1 LIKYNNP
8 FEIIP
13 LITSESQLNK
23 YLKSIQ
29 HQSLLAI
36 DTEFR
41 RIDSY
46 YPELCL
52 IQIAAGISLE
62 CIDVLAIKNLEPL
75 FEKLYDS
82 KTIWV
87 IHSARQDIEALY
99 CLSQRM
105 PHAIFDTQI
114 AASLLNYPL
123 QVSYQALTEMLQSVH
138 LEKKH
143 TRFDWKTRPLPEDVL
158 QYALDDVKYL
168 LPHYAILKAELIK
181 SEKLQ
186 WLWEETGFLL
196 DKNLY
201 ETNFKQI
208 INKTIGISKIHSD
221 SQKQAINLVMW
232 REDTA
237 KKENKPRKWIMSDE
251 RLINYATGKNKLSS
265 DSKKLFEK
273 FLSTNQIST
282 NFHAPLVIQKP
293 LSADEK
299 LKKTQA
305 QEYIKKISI
314 KYDIAPELI
323 CSSKNLVKFI
333 RGDKG
338 LSINSGWRSKIVKL
352 KSHLKS

>member
-8 FEIIP
+8 YETIP
-13 LITSESQLNK
+13 LISSEPQLNK

-29 HQSLLAI
+29 NITLLAI

-46 YPELCL
+46 FPELCL
-52 IQIAAGISLE
+52 IQIAAGSNLE
-62 CIDVLAIKNLEPL
+62 CIDVLSIKNLEPL

-99 CLSQRM
+99 YLSQRI
-105 PHAIFDTQI
+105 PHTIFDTQI

-123 QVSYQALTEMLQSVH
+123 QVSYQALTETLQNVY

-168 LPHYAILKAELIK
+168 LPHYTTLKAELIQ

-186 WLWEETGFLL
+186 WLWEESGFLL

-201 ETNFKQI
+201 EPNFKQI
-208 INKTIGISKIHSD
+208 IKKTSGISKINSD

-251 RLINYATGKNKLSS
+251 RLIDYATGKNKLSS
-265 DSKKLFEK
+265 SSKKLFEK
-273 FLSTNQIST
+273 FLNNNQIET
-282 NFHAPLVIQKP
+282 NFHAPLVTQKP

-299 LKKTQA
+299 IKKNQA

-314 KYDIAPELI
+314 KHDIAPELI

-338 LSINSGWRSKIVKL
+338 VSINSGWRSKIVKL
-352 KSHLKS
+352 KSHLKP

>member
-1 LIKYNNP
+1 
-8 FEIIP
+8 
-13 LITSESQLNK
+13 LITSETQLNK
-23 YLKSIQ
+23 YLRSIRND
-29 HQSLLAI
+29 SLLAI
-36 DTEFR
+36 DTEFK

-52 IQIAAGISLE
+52 IQIAVGKKLE

-99 CLSQRM
+99 YLSQRI
-105 PHAIFDTQI
+105 PHKIFDTQI

-123 QVSYQALTEMLQSVH
+123 QVSYQALTEILQNVY

-143 TRFDWKTRPLPEDVL
+143 TRFDWKTRPLPKEVL

-168 LPHYAILKAELIK
+168 LPHYEILKAKLIK
-181 SEKLQ
+181 NGKLQ
-186 WLWEETGFLL
+186 WLTEEVDFLL
-196 DKNLY
+196 EQSLY
-201 ETNFKQI
+201 EPNFKQI
-208 INKTIGISKIHSD
+208 IKKTSGISKID
-221 SQKQAINLVMW
+221 STTQKQAINLVMW

-251 RLINYATGKNKLSS
+251 RLIDYAIGKNKLSS
-265 DSKKLFEK
+265 RSQELFEK
-273 FLSTNQIST
+273 FLNTSQTKKKLT
-282 NFHAPLVIQKP
+282 APLLSQKP

-299 LKKTQA
+299 LKKNQA

-314 KYDIAPELI
+314 EYDISPELI

-333 RGDKG
+333 RGDKEV
-338 LSINSGWRSKIVKL
+338 SINSGWRSKIFKL
-352 KSHLKS
+352 KSYLES

>member
-1 LIKYNNP
+1 MIS
-8 FEIIP
+8 
-13 LITSESQLNK
+13 SELQLNK
-23 YLKSIQ
+23 YLQSIQ
-29 HQSLLAI
+29 NDFLLAI

-46 YPELCL
+46 FPELCL
-52 IQIAAGISLE
+52 IQIAAGNYLE

-99 CLSQRM
+99 YLSERI
-105 PHAIFDTQI
+105 PHTIFDTQI

-123 QVSYQALTEMLQSVH
+123 QVSYQALTETLQNIY

-168 LPHYAILKAELIK
+168 LPHYEMLKTELIESK
-181 SEKLQ
+181 KLQ
-186 WLWEETGFLL
+186 WLSEEVGFLL
-196 DKNLY
+196 DQSLY
-201 ETNFKQI
+201 EPNFKQI
-208 INKTIGISKIHSD
+208 IKKTSGISKIDSK
-221 SQKQAINLVMW
+221 SQKQAINLVIW

-237 KKENKPRKWIMSDE
+237 RKENKPRKWIMSDE
-251 RLINYATGKNKLSS
+251 RLIDYATGKNKLSS
-265 DSKKLFEK
+265 SSQELFEK
-273 FLSTNQIST
+273 FLNTNQT
-282 NFHAPLVIQKP
+282 EKKLQAPLLSQKP

-299 LKKTQA
+299 LKKNHA
-305 QEYIKKISI
+305 QDYIKKISI
-314 KYDIAPELI
+314 EYDIAPELI

-333 RGDKG
+333 RGDKEV
-338 LSINSGWRSKIVKL
+338 SINRGWRSKIFKL
-352 KSHLKS
+352 KSYLET

>member
-1 LIKYNNP
+1 M
-8 FEIIP
+8 
-13 LITSESQLNK
+13 ITSESQLNK
-23 YLKSIQ
+23 YLQSIQ
-29 HQSLLAI
+29 NQSLLAI

-46 YPELCL
+46 FPELCL
-52 IQIAAGISLE
+52 IQIAAGSNLE

-82 KTIWV
+82 ETIWV

-99 CLSQRM
+99 YLSQRI

-123 QVSYQALTEMLQSVH
+123 QVSYQVLTETLQSVH

-168 LPHYAILKAELIK
+168 LPHYTTLKAELIK

-186 WLWEETGFLL
+186 WLWEEVGFLL

-201 ETNFKQI
+201 KPNFKQI
-208 INKTIGISKIHSD
+208 IKKTSGISKIDSD

-232 REDTA
+232 R
-237 KKENKPRKWIMSDE
+237 
-251 RLINYATGKNKLSS
+251 
-265 DSKKLFEK
+265 
-273 FLSTNQIST
+273 
-282 NFHAPLVIQKP
+282 
-293 LSADEK
+293 
-299 LKKTQA
+299 
-305 QEYIKKISI
+305 
-314 KYDIAPELI
+314 
-323 CSSKNLVKFI
+323 
-333 RGDKG
+333 
-338 LSINSGWRSKIVKL
+338 
-352 KSHLKS
+352 

>member
-1 LIKYNNP
+1 M
-8 FEIIP
+8 
-13 LITSESQLNK
+13 ITSESQLK
-23 YLKSIQ
+23 QYLHRIQ
-29 HQSLLAI
+29 NDTLLGI

-52 IQIAAGISLE
+52 IQIAAGNYLE

-75 FEKLYDS
+75 FEKLYNS
-82 KTIWV
+82 ETIWA

-99 CLSQRM
+99 HLSQRI
-105 PHAIFDTQI
+105 PHTIFDTQI

-123 QVSYQALTEMLQSVH
+123 QVSYQALTEALQNVY

-168 LPHYAILKAELIK
+168 LPHYTSLKAELIK

-186 WLWEETGFLL
+186 WLSEEISFLL

-201 ETNFKQI
+201 KPNFKQI
-208 INKTIGISKIHSD
+208 IKKISGISKIDSD
-221 SQKQAINLVMW
+221 SQKQAISLVMW

-251 RLINYATGKNKLSS
+251 RLIDYATGKNKLSS
-265 DSKKLFEK
+265 GSQKLFEK
-273 FLSTNQIST
+273 FLNSNQTEI
-282 NFHAPLVIQKP
+282 NLHVPLVNQKP
-293 LSADEK
+293 LSTAEK
-299 LKKTQA
+299 LKKNQA
-305 QEYIKKISI
+305 QVYIKNISI
-314 KYDIAPELI
+314 HYDIAPEFI
-323 CSSKNLVKFI
+323 CSSKNLIKFI

-338 LSINSGWRSKIVKL
+338 VSINSGWRSKIIKL
-352 KSHLKS
+352 KSHLES

>member
-1 LIKYNNP
+1 
-8 FEIIP
+8 

-23 YLKSIQ
+23 YLQSIQ
-29 HQSLLAI
+29 NDSLLAI

-46 YPELCL
+46 FPELCL
-52 IQIAAGISLE
+52 IQIAAGNYLE

-99 CLSQRM
+99 YLSKRI
-105 PHAIFDTQI
+105 PHTIFDTQI

-123 QVSYQALTEMLQSVH
+123 QISYQALTEELQNVY

-143 TRFDWKTRPLPEDVL
+143 TRFDWKTRPLPDDVL
-158 QYALDDVKYL
+158 QYAIDDVKYL
-168 LPHYAILKAELIK
+168 LPHYEILKAELIK
-181 SEKLQ
+181 SGKLQ
-186 WLWEETGFLL
+186 WLSEEVGFLL
-196 DKNLY
+196 EQSLY
-201 ETNFKQI
+201 EPNFKQI
-208 INKTIGISKIHSD
+208 IKKTSGISKID
-221 SQKQAINLVMW
+221 LKSQKHAINLVIW

-237 KKENKPRKWIMSDE
+237 RNENKPRKWIMSDE
-251 RLINYATGKNKLSS
+251 RLIDYATGKNQLSLS
-265 DSKKLFEK
+265 SKKLFEK
-273 FLSTNQIST
+273 FLNTNQT
-282 NFHAPLVIQKP
+282 EKKLQGPLASPKP

-299 LKKTQA
+299 LKKNQV
-305 QEYIKKISI
+305 QEYIRNMSI

-333 RGDKG
+333 RGDKETP
-338 LSINSGWRSKIVKL
+338 INSGWRAKMFKL
-352 KSHLKS
+352 KSYLES

>member
-1 LIKYNNP
+1 
-8 FEIIP
+8 
-13 LITSESQLNK
+13 LITSESQLNN
-23 YLKSIQ
+23 YLQSIQ
-29 HQSLLAI
+29 NDSLLAI

-46 YPELCL
+46 FPELCL
-52 IQIAAGISLE
+52 IQIAAGNYLE

-75 FEKLYDS
+75 FEKLYS
-82 KTIWV
+82 RKIIWV

-99 CLSQRM
+99 YLSKRI
-105 PHAIFDTQI
+105 PHTIFDTQI

-123 QVSYQALTEMLQSVH
+123 QVSYQALTETLQNVY

-168 LPHYAILKAELIK
+168 LPHYEILKAELIK
-181 SEKLQ
+181 SGKLQ
-186 WLWEETGFLL
+186 WLSEEVSPLL
-196 DKNLY
+196 EQSLY
-201 ETNFKQI
+201 EPNFEQI
-208 INKTIGISKIHSD
+208 IKKTSGISKIDSK
-221 SQKQAINLVMW
+221 SQKQAVKLVIW

-237 KKENKPRKWIMSDE
+237 RKENKPRKWIMSDE
-251 RLINYATGKNKLSS
+251 RLIDYASGKNKLSS
-265 DSKKLFEK
+265 SSQVLFEK
-273 FLSTNQIST
+273 FLNTNQT
-282 NFHAPLVIQKP
+282 EKKLQAPLSTQKP

-299 LKKTQA
+299 LKKNQA

-314 KYDIAPELI
+314 EYDIAPELI

-338 LSINSGWRSKIVKL
+338 IPITRGWRSKIFKL
-352 KSHLKS
+352 KSYLES

>member
-1 LIKYNNP
+1 MI
-8 FEIIP
+8 E
-13 LITSESQLNK
+13 SELQLNK
-23 YLKSIQ
+23 YLQNIQ
-29 HQSLLAI
+29 NDSLLAI

-46 YPELCL
+46 FPELCL
-52 IQIAAGISLE
+52 IQIAAGNYLE

-82 KTIWV
+82 KVIWV

-99 CLSQRM
+99 HLSQRI
-105 PHAIFDTQI
+105 PHKIFDTQI

-123 QVSYQALTEMLQSVH
+123 QVSYQALTETLQNVY

-168 LPHYAILKAELIK
+168 LAHYTTLKTELIK

-201 ETNFKQI
+201 EPNFMQI
-208 INKTIGISKIHSD
+208 IKKTSGISKIDSD
-221 SQKQAINLVMW
+221 SQRHAINLVMW

-251 RLINYATGKNKLSS
+251 RLLDYATGKNKLSS
-265 DSKKLFEK
+265 SSKKLFEK
-273 FLSTNQIST
+273 FLNTNQIET
-282 NFHAPLVIQKP
+282 NFHAPLATQKP

-299 LKKTQA
+299 LKKNQA
-305 QEYIKKISI
+305 QGYIKKISI
-314 KYDIAPELI
+314 EYDIAPELI

-333 RGDKG
+333 RGDKEV
-338 LSINSGWRSKIVKL
+338 SINRGWRSKIFKL
-352 KSHLKS
+352 KSYLET

>member
-1 LIKYNNP
+1 M
-8 FEIIP
+8 
-13 LITSESQLNK
+13 ITSESQLNK

-52 IQIAAGISLE
+52 IQIAAGSSLE

-105 PHAIFDTQI
+105 PHVIFDTQI

-123 QVSYQALTEMLQSVH
+123 QVSYQALTETLQSVH

-158 QYALDDVKYL
+158 HYALDDVKYL

-208 INKTIGISKIHSD
+208 INKTIGISKVDSD

>member
-1 LIKYNNP
+1 MIK
-8 FEIIP
+8 
-13 LITSESQLNK
+13 SEPQLNK
-23 YLKSIQ
+23 YLQSIQ
-29 HQSLLAI
+29 DDSLLAI

-46 YPELCL
+46 FPELCL
-52 IQIAAGISLE
+52 IQIAAGNYLE

-75 FEKLYDS
+75 FEKLYDI

-99 CLSQRM
+99 YLSERI
-105 PHAIFDTQI
+105 PHTIFDTQI

-123 QVSYQALTEMLQSVH
+123 QVSYQALTERLQNVY

-168 LPHYAILKAELIK
+168 LPHYTTLKAELIK

-201 ETNFKQI
+201 EPNFEQI
-208 INKTIGISKIHSD
+208 IKKTSGISKIDSN
-221 SQKQAINLVMW
+221 SQKQAISLVMW
-232 REDTA
+232 REETA

-251 RLINYATGKNKLSS
+251 RLIDYATGKNKLSS
-265 DSKKLFEK
+265 SSKKLFEK
-273 FLSTNQIST
+273 FLNTSQIEINFHVPLSTQRPLSTN
-282 NFHAPLVIQKP
+282 
-293 LSADEK
+293 EK
-299 LKKTQA
+299 LKKNQV
-305 QEYIKKISI
+305 QEYIKIISI
-314 KYDIAPELI
+314 EYDIAPELI

-333 RGDKG
+333 RGDKEV
-338 LSINSGWRSKIVKL
+338 SINSGWRLKIVQL
-352 KSHLKS
+352 KSYLES

>member
-1 LIKYNNP
+1 LI
-8 FEIIP
+8 E
-13 LITSESQLNK
+13 SELQLNK
-23 YLKSIQ
+23 YLQNIQ
-29 HQSLLAI
+29 NDSLLAI

-46 YPELCL
+46 FPELCL
-52 IQIAAGISLE
+52 IQIAAGNYLE

-75 FEKLYDS
+75 FEKLYDR
-82 KTIWV
+82 KTIWI

-99 CLSQRM
+99 YLSQRI
-105 PHAIFDTQI
+105 PHTIFDTQI

-123 QVSYQALTEMLQSVH
+123 QVSYQALTETLQNVY

-143 TRFDWKTRPLPEDVL
+143 TRFDWKTRPLPGDVL

-168 LPHYAILKAELIK
+168 LPHYTTLKSELIN

-186 WLWEETGFLL
+186 WLWEETAFLL

-201 ETNFKQI
+201 EPNFKQI
-208 INKTIGISKIHSD
+208 IKKTSGISKIDSK
-221 SQKQAINLVMW
+221 SQKHAINLVIW

-237 KKENKPRKWIMSDE
+237 RKKNKPRKWIMSDE
-251 RLINYATGKNKLSS
+251 RLIDYATGKNNLSS
-265 DSKKLFEK
+265 SSQELFEK
-273 FLSTNQIST
+273 FLNTNQIEKKLQ
-282 NFHAPLVIQKP
+282 APLLSQKP

-299 LKKTQA
+299 LKKNHA

-314 KYDIAPELI
+314 EYDIAPELI

-333 RGDKG
+333 RGDKEAP
-338 LSINSGWRSKIVKL
+338 INRGWRSKIFKL
-352 KSHLKS
+352 KSYLET